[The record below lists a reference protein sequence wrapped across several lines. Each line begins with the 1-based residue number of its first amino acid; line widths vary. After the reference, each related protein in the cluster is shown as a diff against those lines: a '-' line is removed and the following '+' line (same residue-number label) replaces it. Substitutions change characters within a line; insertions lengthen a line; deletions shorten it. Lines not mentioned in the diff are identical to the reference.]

1 MSIQKKAKVPPVAA
15 IQSVPRTVVA
25 LGFVSLF
32 MDISSE
38 IIYSLLPVF
47 LVTVLGAGAL
57 SIGFIEGVAEA
68 TSQVA
73 KLFSGAISDWVGRR
87 KLLVL
92 LGYGIAAL
100 TKPLF
105 PLAPGIG
112 TVLVARFVD
121 RIGKGIRGAPRD
133 ALIGDVTPVELRG
146 TAFGLR
152 QSMDTVGA
160 FVGPLLAMLFMAAS
174 GDNFRLVFWIAVV
187 PAIVSVLLILYG
199 VQEPAVPRAAEQ
211 SEQRPFPI
219 QRSELGRLDG
229 AYWCLVRVATV
240 LTLGR
245 FSEAFLLLAAE
256 HVGLAVALIP
266 GVLVTM
272 NVVYAASAYPFG
284 RLSDSVSRRMLLA
297 FGAMVLIAAD
307 LVLATAGTAWQVLAG
322 VILWGLHM
330 GATQGLLSALVVDAA
345 PADLRGTA
353 LGMYNLITGIAL
365 LVASVLA
372 GSLWTAFGPA
382 ATFLAGGAFVGIAL
396 LGMLSWQPSVN
407 GANEPNPR

>member
-1 MSIQKKAKVPPVAA
+1 MSVHDKAQVPPLAT
-15 IQSVPRTVVA
+15 IRSVPRTVVA

-38 IIYSLLPVF
+38 IIHSLLPVF

-57 SIGFIEGVAEA
+57 SVGFIEGIAEA

-73 KLFSGAISDWVGRR
+73 KLFSGAISDWVGKRR
-87 KLLVL
+87 FLVL

-105 PLAPGIG
+105 PLASGIG

-152 QSMDTVGA
+152 QAMDTVGA
-160 FVGPLLAMLFMAAS
+160 FIGPLLAMLLMAAS
-174 GDNFRLVFWIAVV
+174 SDNFRLVFWVAVI
-187 PAIVSVLLILYG
+187 PAIIAVLLILYA
-199 VQEPAVPRAAEQ
+199 VQEPDVPHGAER
-211 SEQRPFPI
+211 RPFPM
-219 QRSELGRLDG
+219 QRAELARLDG
-229 AYWCLVRVATV
+229 AYWWLIGIATS
-240 LTLGR
+240 LTFGR
-245 FSEAFLLLAAE
+245 FSEAFLLLAATQ
-256 HVGLAVALIP
+256 VGLVIALIP
-266 GVLVTM
+266 GVLVIM

-284 RLSDSVSRRMLLA
+284 RLADLVSRRMLLA
-297 FGAMVLIAAD
+297 LGVIFLIAAD
-307 LVLATAGTAWQVLAG
+307 MMLATAGTVWQVAAG
-322 VILWGLHM
+322 VMLWGLHM
-330 GATQGLLSALVVDAA
+330 GATQGLLSTLVVDAA

-353 LGMYNLITGIAL
+353 LGMFNLITGVAL

-372 GSLWTAFGPA
+372 GFLWTAFGPA
-382 ATFLAGGAFVGIAL
+382 ATFIGGGVFAGIAL
-396 LGMLSWQPSVN
+396 FGMLFWQSN
-407 GANEPNPR
+407 NK